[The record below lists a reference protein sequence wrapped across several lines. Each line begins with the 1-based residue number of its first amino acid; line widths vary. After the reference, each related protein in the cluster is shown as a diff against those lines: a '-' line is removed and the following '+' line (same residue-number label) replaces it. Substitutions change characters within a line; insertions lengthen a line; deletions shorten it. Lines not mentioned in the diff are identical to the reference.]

1 MRRSL
6 PLPAATFALALA
18 LAPVAAGA
26 TQSAAASPV
35 SPARTAA
42 GARVAGQGGAADA
55 GATSRAPGREQA
67 GGRKVII
74 DADMG
79 ELNDDAIAMFMLA
92 REPGVNL
99 LGVTTV
105 SGNTWVEEGTAYAL
119 RQLEMI
125 GRQDV
130 PVVAGSGEPLFR
142 WRRERFQG
150 EDALYGK
157 APYTGAFDH
166 ARPPSYRRLA
176 KPPYGGY
183 PKASPRAG
191 AAADFIVDQV
201 KRNPGQITICAI
213 GPATNLALA
222 VRTHPEIVP
231 LVKEVIYMGGAF
243 DSPGNVSPA
252 AEFNWWFDPESAK
265 IAVRTP
271 FRRQTI
277 VPNDVAEKISY
288 TKAQYDRIVAGRE
301 TPIKKMFKDLQGPE
315 FAKDPHHS
323 TFVWD
328 AITSAIFLDPGMV
341 RRAEERY
348 VDVDATDG
356 PDYGRALGYGKGDFS
371 RPRNPAGTVQA
382 RIVFD
387 LDKARFWDL
396 YVTRLTR

>member
-6 PLPAATFALALA
+6 PMPAATVALALA
-18 LAPVAAGA
+18 LAPVAACA
-26 TQSAAASPV
+26 AQSAAAQSA
-35 SPARTAA
+35 SPASS
-42 GARVAGQGGAADA
+42 
-55 GATSRAPGREQA
+55 TSYTGHQNA

-92 REPGVNL
+92 REPGVDL

-119 RQLEMI
+119 RQLELI

-142 WRRERFQG
+142 WRQDRLRG

-183 PKASPRAG
+183 PRTAPRAG

-201 KRNPGQITICAI
+201 RRNPGQVTIFAI

-271 FRRQTI
+271 FRKQTI
-277 VPNDVAEKISY
+277 VPNDVAEKIGY
-288 TKAQYDRIVAGRE
+288 TKAQYDRIVAGRQ

-315 FAKDPHHS
+315 FAKDPAHS
-323 TFVWD
+323 TFIWD

-348 VDVDATDG
+348 VDVDAAEG
-356 PDYGRALGYGKGDFS
+356 PDYGRALGYGQGDFGK
-371 RPRNPAGTVQA
+371 PRNPAGTVRA

-387 LDKARFWDL
+387 LDRDRFWDL
-396 YVTRLTR
+396 YVSRLTR